1 MPHGFTLVGDVERQ
15 ESDALQ
21 CLQHFGDVAAFF
33 GVGHQFAPDQAGM
46 SPKIAFIVG
55 IIEQSDGKQPGF
67 RRQAQRDQAQAAE
80 GGEQAAQGKQGGKVG
95 VHVFGFWLRSAS
107 AGAGGVAIPARY
119 DGAGVKSKDEAGFG
133 LKGFRRLCCEPFFL

>member
-1 MPHGFTLVGDVERQ
+1 MRARGAGGADQDPLRRAWHVGRGQ
-15 ESDALQ
+15 
-21 CLQHFGDVAAFF
+21 G
-33 GVGHQFAPDQAGM
+33 GT
-46 SPKIAFIVG
+46 I
-55 IIEQSDGKQPGF
+55 PGF
-67 RRQAQRDQAQAAE
+67 RRQAQRGQAQAAE

-133 LKGFRRLCCEPFFL
+133 PKGFRRLCCEPFFL